1 MLLIQQRKAT
11 YDGLLGSQEFLNN
24 MITLAAPA
32 DSAARARNGEA
43 NTTANKHIERLKK
56 VLSIVE
62 TGLKFFEDNW
72 IHLSGKKEGQV
83 IKFQWWKP
91 AHWKLIGKSTKFYA
105 DMFSD
110 IAAAYES

>member
-24 MITLAAPA
+24 MIALAAPA

-43 NTTANKHIERLKK
+43 NTTANKHIER
-56 VLSIVE
+56 
-62 TGLKFFEDNW
+62 LKFFEDNW